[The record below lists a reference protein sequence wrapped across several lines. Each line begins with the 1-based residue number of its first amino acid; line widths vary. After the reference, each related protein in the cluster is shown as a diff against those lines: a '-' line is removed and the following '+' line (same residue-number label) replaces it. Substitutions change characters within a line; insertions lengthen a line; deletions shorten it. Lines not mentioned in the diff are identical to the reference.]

1 MIKNNI
7 NNLEKMNNRDKLVL
21 SYDQTKILAENN
33 IANITEVDT
42 ISIIQLIDILPQF
55 IENNDDTLE
64 LKISKYENNFYMV
77 AYENLTMEDNYVQFT
92 NSTLVDALFDA
103 IIWYTYNYT
112 N

>member
-1 MIKNNI
+1 MEKDKLFLDYEKVKFLAKNNI
-7 NNLEKMNNRDKLVL
+7 E
-21 SYDQTKILAENN
+21 
-33 IANITEVDT
+33 NITEGDDV
-42 ISIIQLIDILPQF
+42 SIIQLIDILPQF

-103 IIWYTYNYT
+103 IIWYALYYLKVYNKD
-112 N
+112 NK